1 MFIKVKE
8 RAGTSRHGNVA
19 VCTAF
24 AMVAMLGCLALA
36 ADGGV
41 LFTERRNAQ
50 SVADSAAL
58 AAACELFDNYWTYSG
73 VDVTGKAKTSALT
86 TAAANGYQNDGT
98 LTKVTVNIPPSSGL
112 FVGRPGYAEVFVEF
126 NQSRAF
132 SNIFGSGPVPVRARA
147 VAIGS
152 PVAADVGILVLDPTK
167 RSSFNAQG
175 SGLTTV
181 GGTPVVVNSKDS
193 EAAVAGGGGTVKA
206 DKFSITGGYTTSGG
220 GTFDGP
226 IYTNRPP
233 MPDPLADLPV
243 PDPKA
248 MTLQSDKKIQY
259 TSGTTNLQ
267 PGVYK
272 GGINVSGTG
281 SLNLAPGVYYMDG
294 GGFAFK
300 GQGSLI
306 GNGVTIYNA
315 PGNGNSGGIDVQG
328 QGSMIISG
336 PTSGVY
342 QGVTFFQD
350 RTSTVTGNVAGTGG
364 KTDITGTFY
373 FAGALLNIS
382 GNGGVANMGS
392 QYISNELHL
401 GGNGGINITWQPDK
415 VARKR
420 SIFLVE

>member
-1 MFIKVKE
+1 MFIKLKG
-8 RAGTSRHGNVA
+8 RAGKRRHGNVA

-58 AAACELFDNYWTYSG
+58 AAACELFDNYWNYSG
-73 VDVTGKAKTSALT
+73 LDVTGKAKTSALT

-112 FVGRPGYAEVFVEF
+112 FIGRSGYAEVIVEF

-132 SNIFGSGPVPVRARA
+132 SNIFGSGPIPVRSRA

-152 PVAADVGILVLDPTK
+152 PVAADVGILVLDPIS
-167 RSSFNAQG
+167 RSTFNAQG
-175 SGLTTV
+175 GGLTTV
-181 GGTPVVVNSKDS
+181 SGTPVVVNSKDT

-226 IYTNRPP
+226 IFTNRPP

-243 PDPKA
+243 PDPSK
-248 MTLQSDKKIQY
+248 MPLQSEKKVQA
-259 TSGTTNLQ
+259 TSGDINLQ

-272 GGINVSGTG
+272 GGINVSGKG
-281 SLNLAPGVYYMDG
+281 NLNLAPGTYYMDG
-294 GGFAFK
+294 GGFSFT
-300 GQGSLI
+300 GQGSLV
-306 GNGVTIYNA
+306 GKEVMIYNA
-315 PGNGNSGGIDVQG
+315 PGNGNSEGISVKG
-328 QGSMIISG
+328 QGSLDISAQK
-336 PTSGVY
+336 SGAY

-350 RTSTVTGNVAGTGG
+350 RKATVTGHVEGAGGATN
-364 KTDITGTFY
+364 ITGTFY
-373 FAGALLNIS
+373 FAGALLEIK
-382 GNGGVANMGS
+382 GNGGVSNMGS
-392 QYISNELHL
+392 QYISWQLNL
-401 GGNGGINITWQPDK
+401 GGNGGINISWKPDE